1 LYTFLSILTKERETT
16 MLPLLFI
23 TVFLAAGVTA
33 NKVAG
38 KYQVLFFYQLY
49 RLEVEAFGLQVSRMA
64 PGCAKNGVVCDM
76 EAFMKEVCETKLGP
90 EFGADKKPIR
100 DPNTGHV
107 ILFDKPDLD
116 KVDWTRIGEG
126 ADLDVFATEFDKSG
140 FMGKLKNAKI
150 FKDWNQDNN
159 FKSVMMEA
167 EDIGTKAIAQLKKD
181 GKPADDRLDKMMA
194 ALKTHADA
202 RRYDQAQYILEE
214 FSKYIAN
221 KGFTV
226 AYTDPIERP
235 PVPGYRKIDT
245 DRTISD
251 NQGKAGFDKVEEV
264 VKKFVSDKNSAKES
278 LGHVQAIVK
287 TDDIHKHLAKACKA

>member
-1 LYTFLSILTKERETT
+1 

-23 TVFLAAGVTA
+23 TIFLAAGVTA
-33 NKVAG
+33 NKAAG

-64 PGCAKNGVVCDM
+64 PGCAKNGIVCDM
-76 EAFMKEVCETKLGP
+76 EAFMKEICRTIIKFERD
-90 EFGADKKPIR
+90 ADGNPIKN
-100 DPNTGHV
+100 PKTGRKIRYNV
-107 ILFDKPDLD
+107 PKYDE
-116 KVDWTRIGEG
+116 VDWARIGEG
-126 ADLDVFATEFDKSG
+126 ADLDAFAAEFDKSG
-140 FMGKLKNAKI
+140 FTGSVHNYKI
-150 FKDWNQDNN
+150 FKDWNQVDSFEN
-159 FKSVMMEA
+159 VMTEA
-167 EDIGTKAIAQLKKD
+167 EVIGTKAIAQLKKD
-181 GKPADDRLDKMMA
+181 GKPADDRLNKMIA

-202 RRYDQAQYILEE
+202 RRYDQAQAVVKK
-214 FSKYIAN
+214 FSDYMAT
-221 KGFTV
+221 KGFTF

-245 DRTISD
+245 DRTVSD